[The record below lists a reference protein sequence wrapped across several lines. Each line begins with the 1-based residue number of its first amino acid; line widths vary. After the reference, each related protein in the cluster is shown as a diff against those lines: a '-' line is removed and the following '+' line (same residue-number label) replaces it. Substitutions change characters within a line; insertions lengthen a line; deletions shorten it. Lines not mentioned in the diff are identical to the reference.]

1 MSHEL
6 PTGLS
11 PAVLPWLEANIAGAK
26 APFSFTVIA
35 GGHSNLTYGVV
46 DANGNKYVLR
56 RPPLGH
62 VLASAHDMGREH
74 RIISALS
81 KSNVPR

>member
-1 MSHEL
+1 MSHDL

-11 PAVLPWLEANIAGAK
+11 PAVLSWLEANIAGARG
-26 APFSFTVIA
+26 PFSFTVIA

-46 DANGNKYVLR
+46 DADGHRYVVR

-62 VLASAHDMGREH
+62 VLASAH
-74 RIISALS
+74 
-81 KSNVPR
+81 

>member
-11 PAVLPWLEANIAGAK
+11 PAVLPWLEANIVGAQG
-26 APFSFTVIA
+26 PFSFTVIA

-46 DANGNKYVLR
+46 DANGNRYVLR
-56 RPPLGH
+56 
-62 VLASAHDMGREH
+62 
-74 RIISALS
+74 
-81 KSNVPR
+81 